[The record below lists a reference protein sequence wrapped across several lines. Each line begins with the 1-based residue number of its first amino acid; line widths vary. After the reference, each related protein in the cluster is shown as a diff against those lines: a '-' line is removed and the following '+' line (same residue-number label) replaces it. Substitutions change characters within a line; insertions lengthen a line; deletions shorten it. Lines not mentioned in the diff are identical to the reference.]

1 MNEAVND
8 KNCCACKKSGA
19 ALNGGKGI
27 LLVVSGPSGAGKGT
41 ICKRLLER
49 RSDMF
54 LSVSATTRSP
64 REGEVD
70 GVHYYFISEQEFR
83 KKIDEGGVI
92 EHAVFCGN
100 YYGTPKQ
107 AVEDMLNEGKNV
119 ILEIEVQGA
128 MQVRSK
134 YPEGVYVFVMPPS
147 MKELKKRLTERGTEP
162 AEVVAERLS
171 RAAWEFTNIEKYNY
185 ILLNDDIDKA
195 AGRLEAII
203 DAEHCRVERNTKFI
217 EEVCNS

>member
-1 MNEAVND
+1 MAD
-8 KNCCACKKSGA
+8 R
-19 ALNGGKGI
+19 KGI
-27 LLVVSGPSGAGKGT
+27 LIVVSGPSGAGKGT
-41 ICKRLLER
+41 ICKRLLEKR
-49 RSDMF
+49 DDVF

-64 REGEVD
+64 REGEKD
-70 GVHYYFISEQEFR
+70 GVHYYFIGEEEFR
-83 KKIDEGGVI
+83 RRIDEGGMI

-147 MKELKKRLTERGTEP
+147 MKELRKRLTERGTES
-162 AEVVAERLS
+162 AEVVAQRLNT
-171 RAAWEFTNIEKYNY
+171 AAWEFVHIQKYNY
-185 ILLNDDIDKA
+185 ILLNDDVEKA
-195 AGRLEAII
+195 VCRLEAII
-203 DAEHCRVERNTKFI
+203 DAEHCRIERNIKFI

>member
-1 MNEAVND
+1 MNEAVNN
-8 KNCCACKKSGA
+8 KNCCVCKKSGA

-83 KKIDEGGVI
+83 KKIDEGG
-92 EHAVFCGN
+92 APGFTSYKTCGII
-100 YYGTPKQ
+100 
-107 AVEDMLNEGKNV
+107 V
-119 ILEIEVQGA
+119 
-128 MQVRSK
+128 
-134 YPEGVYVFVMPPS
+134 
-147 MKELKKRLTERGTEP
+147 KKM
-162 AEVVAERLS
+162 
-171 RAAWEFTNIEKYNY
+171 
-185 ILLNDDIDKA
+185 
-195 AGRLEAII
+195 
-203 DAEHCRVERNTKFI
+203 
-217 EEVCNS
+217 

>member
-1 MNEAVND
+1 MAD
-8 KNCCACKKSGA
+8 R
-19 ALNGGKGI
+19 KGI
-27 LLVVSGPSGAGKGT
+27 LIVVSGPSGAGKGT
-41 ICKRLLER
+41 ICKRLLEKR
-49 RSDMF
+49 DDVF

-64 REGEVD
+64 REGEKD
-70 GVHYYFISEQEFR
+70 GVHYYFIGEEEFR
-83 KKIDEGGVI
+83 RRIDEGGMI

-147 MKELKKRLTERGTEP
+147 MKELRKRLTERGTES
-162 AEVVAERLS
+162 AEVVAQRLNT
-171 RAAWEFTNIEKYNY
+171 AAWEFIHIQKYNY
-185 ILLNDDIDKA
+185 ILLNDDVEKA
-195 AGRLEAII
+195 VCRLEAII
-203 DAEHCRVERNTKFI
+203 DAEHCRIERNIKFI